1 MATLPSME
9 PVENVLG
16 AALDTVARPGRRNRR
31 FSPEERS
38 ADIIRV
44 ATLLIGERGY
54 YGVTLSAVAAECNMT
69 VAGIL
74 HYFKNKDELLIAVL
88 KNRDEADLNK
98 ARISEAETFVS
109 DPRERLDS
117 LIRRNARQ
125 PELVRLYSVL
135 NSESLGEDH
144 PAHAYFNARYEYS
157 IPLIARLLKGHF
169 ADPVDVASQLI
180 AIMDGVQMQWLR
192 FPEKRDLFSLWKP
205 LADAVFNTAQ
215 RASTDTN
222 K

>member
-1 MATLPSME
+1 M
-9 PVENVLG
+9 LG

-38 ADIIRV
+38 ADIIRA

-54 YGVTLSAVAAECNMT
+54 YGVTLSAVATECNMT
-69 VAGIL
+69 VAGLL

-88 KNRDEADLNK
+88 ENRDKADLNK
-98 ARISEAETFVS
+98 AGISQTEPFVP
-109 DPRERLDS
+109 DPRERLDA

-157 IPLIARLLKGHF
+157 IPLIAHLLKGHF
-169 ADPVDVASQLI
+169 ADPEGVASQLI
-180 AIMDGVQMQWLR
+180 AIMDGIQMQWLR
-192 FPEKRDLFSLWKP
+192 FPDKRDLFELWEP
-205 LADAVFNTAQ
+205 LADAVFETAP
-215 RASTDTN
+215 RLTAEAR
-222 K
+222 